1 MDEPGQPATAAER
14 RERFRM
20 LRMLT
25 EQLTDRCA
33 SERTNYVRSW
43 RSASGRLHANAVLQ
57 RRDYSFCLFPA
68 DLLRP
73 FCTQFLSVR

>member
-1 MDEPGQPATAAER
+1 MDRASPATAAES

-25 EQLTDRCA
+25 EQLRRPLLAREEQLRQQWLHCQ
-33 SERTNYVRSW
+33 RLLRS
-43 RSASGRLHANAVLQ
+43 NAVLQ

-68 DLLRP
+68 DSCVPSARN
-73 FCTQFLSVR
+73 S